1 MKWIDTQYIPGNWTI
16 YIIMLQKISMYL
28 FASNGI
34 SLQQTFIENDR
45 TGEKKAFILSGFN
58 ICWLS

>member
-16 YIIMLQKISMYL
+16 YIIMLQKISKYL

-34 SLQQTFIENDR
+34 SLSFYQQTFIENDR
-45 TGEKKAFILSGFN
+45 TGEKKSVYTK
-58 ICWLS
+58 WV